1 MEDESNISRAN
12 LLAQMADSPS
22 VTTDV
27 LADQERRFE
36 AGRLAGEPPVAH
48 LEETEAPAFVLTN
61 SKKGIGLG
69 SKRKTTSPDG
79 NRGSVFLVTD
89 RRTLCLIGTEAGD
102 QEFSIPHDAVA
113 AVSGHSGLLSNRL
126 ELRTP
131 RKAYHCWAER
141 STPDS
146 LLTGAVEFVT
156 QRMQDEPEELEGD
169 DDASLITYR
178 GGTVTRD
185 SSGSGAAAPGDDG

>member
-1 MEDESNISRAN
+1 MEEESNISRAN

-27 LADQERRFE
+27 LADQERQFE
-36 AGRLAGEPPVAH
+36 TGRLTDEPPVAH
-48 LEETEAPAFVLTN
+48 LAETEAPAFALTN

-89 RRTLCLIGTEAGD
+89 RRTLCLVGQENGD
-102 QEFSIPHDAVA
+102 EEFSIPHSAVA
-113 AVSGHSGLLSNRL
+113 AVSGHSGWLSSRL

-131 RKAYHCWAER
+131 RKAYHCWADR
-141 STPDS
+141 STPDA
-146 LLTGAVEFVT
+146 LLTEAVEFVER
-156 QRMQDEPEELEGD
+156 RMQDDPEELPGD
-169 DDASLITYR
+169 ESASVITYR
-178 GGTVTRD
+178 GGTVTAD
-185 SSGSGAAAPGDDG
+185 SGGSTPATPGDDG